1 MSVKGKIVLITGSA
15 DGIGRAIAAAFAH
28 EGAKL
33 VLCDLKEEKLQE
45 TAAEMREAG
54 AEDVLA
60 IPYNASRPEDIDM
73 VCAKM
78 IEHYGDVDVLVNNVG
93 IAGPTAPVHEIK
105 LEDWDATFAVDVRG
119 TFQMIKNCAP
129 YMMKKKEGKIVSMSS
144 MSGLHSLVNR
154 TPYAAAKMA
163 VIGITRTVA
172 MELGAYNINVNCV
185 CPANIQNERGTLI
198 MQRQAEQEGV
208 TVDEILQRKLGTYCL
223 KRRVPMEDVAQMVL
237 FLSDD
242 ERSHSI
248 TGADFPVSC
257 GAYV

>member
-15 DGIGRAIAAAFAH
+15 DGIGKAIARAFAH

-33 VLCDLKEEKLQE
+33 VLCDLKEELLNK
-45 TAAEMREAG
+45 TAEEMKESG
-54 AEDVLA
+54 AQDVLA
-60 IPYNASRPEDIDM
+60 IPYNASKPEDIDM
-73 VCAKM
+73 VCRKM
-78 IEHYGDVDVLVNNVG
+78 IEYYGDIDVLVNNVG
-93 IAGPTAPVHEIK
+93 IAGPTAPVQDIK

-119 TFQMIKNCAP
+119 TFQMIKNCVP
-129 YMMKKKEGKIVSMSS
+129 YMIRKNEGKIVSMSS

-163 VIGITRTVA
+163 VIGMTRTIA
-172 MELGAYNINVNCV
+172 MELGVHNINVNCV

-208 TVDEILQRKLGTYCL
+208 TVDEILQRKLATYCL